1 VPRDESDIT
10 EYQTPAGEMSTV
22 ELPPSDVVAAGTR
35 IGEYVVERP
44 LGEGGMGTVYLARH
58 PIIEKRAA
66 IKLLSGKVEERL
78 VERLVNEA
86 RAVNR
91 IRHTHIVDVFSFG
104 RLPDGRP
111 YIVMEYLDGEPLEMR
126 LSRGPVELGE
136 AFGLVEQIADALEAT
151 HREGIVHRDLKPGN
165 VFLVRRPSGPPMVKL
180 LDFGVAKL
188 SSDGQSELKTAEGIV
203 LGTPAYLAPEQ
214 AASRPVSAAT
224 DVYALGVMLFEM
236 VVGRRPFYGS
246 SSVEIASKHLHE
258 VPPRAS
264 EAGSPVPREVDDLV
278 AAMLA
283 KDPAARPSLAEVR
296 RVAARVAAGTVSVPR
311 RRPRR
316 RTLWIAA
323 ALAAIAAAAVLG
335 WLLPKPDEPGPVIAP
350 VETPAVAPPPAP
362 AIAPVE
368 QPAVAPTPAA
378 PPAPVAKKKKKSP
391 KKTRKKSRT
400 GAEPTAPT
408 GSPDAPIDP
417 LSGMRR

>member
-44 LGEGGMGTVYLARH
+44 LGQGGMGTVYLARH

-66 IKLLSGKVEERL
+66 IKLLSGTVDERL

-104 RLPDGRP
+104 RLADGRP

-136 AFGLVEQIADALEAT
+136 AFALVEQIADALEAT

-165 VFLVRRPSGPPMVKL
+165 VFLVRRASGPPMVKL

-203 LGTPAYLAPEQ
+203 VGTPAYLAPEQ

-264 EAGSPVPREVDDLV
+264 DAGSPVPREVDDLV

-296 RVAARVAAGTVSVPR
+296 RVAARVAAGEVTAPQPR
-311 RRPRR
+311 RRV
-316 RTLWIAA
+316 LWIAA
-323 ALAAIAAAAVLG
+323 ALAAIAAAALLG
-335 WLLPKPDEPGPVIAP
+335 WLLPRPDEPEPVVAP
-350 VETPAVAPPPAP
+350 VETPAVAPLQEP
-362 AIAPVE
+362 AIAPVD
-368 QPAVAPTPAA
+368 QAVIAPPPAA
-378 PPAPVAKKKKKSP
+378 PPAPGAKKKSP

-400 GAEPTAPT
+400 RAEPTAPA

-417 LSGMRR
+417 LSGLRR